1 MVTHSKDTIEYNEI
15 KKIYKRVRGTPITAE
30 RMSKIKSATGAIR
43 VFAGGA
49 TEIRAN
55 VSDLPNANIISDPVV
70 IVQSRGVID
79 FIYCNVPCTFKNEMW
94 GYTSSDIYAVKFL
107 FYYLKHN
114 VDYFRNAGDGRSS
127 FSQIS
132 LPVTEEYK
140 IPLLSSKEQ
149 QAIASVLSDFDEYV
163 DNLSELIEK
172 KKAIRD
178 GALEDLVSG
187 RTRLDGFNGEWIN
200 VKLSDFAQINP
211 SSALPEVFKYVD
223 LESVKGITL
232 MGWRVER
239 KKTAPSRAKRLAQF
253 GDIFFQTVRP
263 YQRNNYLFE
272 LSDEDVVFSTGY
284 AQLRTKNDAR
294 FLFLLLRQDDFVNE
308 VLDNCTGTSYP
319 AINPSKLSDIKI
331 YVPIDKN
338 EQQAIA
344 EVLTAMDEEIESLK
358 IEKEKMI
365 SLAIFSSL
373 CFELYNLLIEVQL
386 CFSCI
391 FAGNEAEGLKYGTI
405 ETPEKYYLNW
415 KEDIKAS
422 DELSAVS
429 LLYL

>member
-149 QAIASVLSDFDEYV
+149 QAIASVLSDFDEHI

-172 KKAIRD
+172 KKAIRE
-178 GALEDLVSG
+178 GALDDLISG
-187 RTRLDGFNGEWIN
+187 RTRVDGFDGDWIESTIESSTSAIITGGTPSTTIDKYWGGTIPWLASTEVHQKIITKATRN
-200 VKLSDFAQINP
+200 ITEIGLNN
-211 SSALPEVFKYVD
+211 SSAKIAPKDSVLIALAGQGKTRGTAAFLAYPMALNQSLAALVPSDKTNPKFLYYLIENMYLDLREHSSGDGGRGGLNKTLIKNINIRLPME
-223 LESVKGITL
+223 
-232 MGWRVER
+232 
-239 KKTAPSRAKRLAQF
+239 
-253 GDIFFQTVRP
+253 
-263 YQRNNYLFE
+263 
-272 LSDEDVVFSTGY
+272 
-284 AQLRTKNDAR
+284 
-294 FLFLLLRQDDFVNE
+294 
-308 VLDNCTGTSYP
+308 
-319 AINPSKLSDIKI
+319 IK
-331 YVPIDKN
+331 
-338 EQQAIA
+338 EQHAIA

-365 SLAIFSSL
+365 QIKEGAMDD
-373 CFELYNLLIEVQL
+373 LLTGRVR
-386 CFSCI
+386 
-391 FAGNEAEGLKYGTI
+391 LK
-405 ETPEKYYLNW
+405 
-415 KEDIKAS
+415 
-422 DELSAVS
+422 V
-429 LLYL
+429 

>member
-149 QAIASVLSDFDEYV
+149 QAIASVLSDFDEHI

-172 KKAIRD
+172 KKAIRE
-178 GALEDLVSG
+178 GALDDLVSG
-187 RTRLDGFNGEWIN
+187 RTRVDGFDGDWIESTIESSTSAIITGGTPSTTIDKYWGGSIPWLASTEVHQKIITKATRN
-200 VKLSDFAQINP
+200 ITEIGLNN
-211 SSALPEVFKYVD
+211 SSAKIAPKDSVLIALAGQGKTRGTAAFLAYPMALNQSLAALVPSDKTNPKFLYYLIENMYVD
-223 LESVKGITL
+223 LREHSSGDGGRGGLNKTL
-232 MGWRVER
+232 I
-239 KKTAPSRAKRLAQF
+239 KNINIRLP
-253 GDIFFQTVRP
+253 R
-263 YQRNNYLFE
+263 E
-272 LSDEDVVFSTGY
+272 
-284 AQLRTKNDAR
+284 
-294 FLFLLLRQDDFVNE
+294 
-308 VLDNCTGTSYP
+308 
-319 AINPSKLSDIKI
+319 IK
-331 YVPIDKN
+331 

-344 EVLTAMDEEIESLK
+344 EVLTEMDEEIESLET
-358 IEKEKMI
+358 EKEKMI
-365 SLAIFSSL
+365 QIKEGAMDD
-373 CFELYNLLIEVQL
+373 LLTGSVRLEV
-386 CFSCI
+386 
-391 FAGNEAEGLKYGTI
+391 
-405 ETPEKYYLNW
+405 
-415 KEDIKAS
+415 
-422 DELSAVS
+422 
-429 LLYL
+429 